1 MAITLVNGI
10 VCDYI
15 SAQDRGLHYGD
26 GVFETLAYV
35 EGHFQFLQ
43 QHLARMQ
50 DGAERLGI
58 PYPDESLFL
67 GDIHKLLQKAD
78 APRGVFKLILTRGQG
93 QRGYRPAKK
102 SIATRICQYSDWP
115 EHIDNWKSTGID
127 TRICDTRAS
136 VNTSLAGIKH
146 LNRLENVLASSELGA
161 NYQEG
166 FLLDNSDN
174 VIEGTMSNI
183 FTVIDKTLVTPEL
196 NHCGI
201 AGVIRGQVLKI
212 AKEHQINTEIRT
224 VSKDEIVQAREIFI
238 CNSLLG
244 VCAVNTIDGVKVQS
258 NTITNTINATLNK
271 RMSLNA

>member
-1 MAITLVNGI
+1 MVTTLVNGI

-15 SAQDRGLHYGD
+15 SVQDRGLHYGD

-67 GDIHKLLQKAD
+67 SDIRKLLQKAA
-78 APRGVFKLILTRGQG
+78 APKGVFKLILTRGQS
-93 QRGYRPAKK
+93 QRGYRPANK
-102 SIATRICQYSDWP
+102 SVATRICQYSDWP
-115 EHIDNWKSTGID
+115 EHMVNWKSEGID
-127 TRICDTRAS
+127 TCICNTRAS
-136 VNTSLAGIKH
+136 VNTSVAGIKH

-183 FTVIDKTLVTPEL
+183 FAVFDNTLVTPEL
-196 NHCGI
+196 SCSGI
-201 AGVIRGQVLKI
+201 EGIIREQVLTI
-212 AKEHQINTEIRT
+212 AEENRINTEIRC
-224 VSKDEIVQAREIFI
+224 VSKDEIVHAREIFI

-258 NTITNTINATLNK
+258 NNITNIIDAALNK